1 MTTPATVTGAPGAAL
16 AGTPR
21 IQVRELE
28 RRFDDGH
35 RVVHALG
42 PLDLDVAEGEF
53 VCIVG
58 PSGCGKSTLLRVLA
72 GLVNP
77 SAGEVHIAHED
88 RQRALVGMV
97 FQDHGVYPW
106 KTVAANVRFGL
117 DVQRTLSRAE
127 KRERVATY
135 LDKLGLSD
143 FAEAYPSTL
152 SGGMRQRVS
161 IARALAVAPE
171 VLLMDEPFASLD
183 AQLRTLLQ
191 DELVDLWESDRRT
204 VVFITHDIDE
214 ATFLGDRVLVM
225 SARPGRL
232 VAEYRVPFP
241 RPRDHGLRGTAEF
254 AALRQQ
260 IWNEIRSEVDKVM
273 RRPALAD
280 TAGAPDTE
288 GEDHDGEEG

>member
-1 MTTPATVTGAPGAAL
+1 MSEGRLDNGI
-16 AGTPR
+16 PR
-21 IQVRELE
+21 ISARDLE

-42 PLDLDVAEGEF
+42 PVDLDVAEGEF

-77 SAGEVHIAHED
+77 SAGEVQIRHQD
-88 RQRALVGMV
+88 PSRALVGMV

-117 DVQRTLSRAE
+117 DVGRTLPRAE
-127 KRERVATY
+127 RRRRVAEY

-143 FAEAYPSTL
+143 FADAYPVTL

-183 AQLRTLLQ
+183 AQLRTILQ
-191 DELVDLWESDRRT
+191 GELVDLWESDRRT

-214 ATFLGDRVLVM
+214 AAFLGDRVLVM
-225 SARPGRL
+225 SARPGQMR
-232 VAEYRVPFP
+232 AEFQVPFP
-241 RPRDHGLRGTAEF
+241 RPRDHDLRGTPEF
-254 AALRQQ
+254 AALRQE
-260 IWNEIRSEVDKVM
+260 IWAELRDEVDKVM
-273 RRPALAD
+273 SRTPTTEAD
-280 TAGAPDTE
+280 HGDAA
-288 GEDHDGEEG
+288 